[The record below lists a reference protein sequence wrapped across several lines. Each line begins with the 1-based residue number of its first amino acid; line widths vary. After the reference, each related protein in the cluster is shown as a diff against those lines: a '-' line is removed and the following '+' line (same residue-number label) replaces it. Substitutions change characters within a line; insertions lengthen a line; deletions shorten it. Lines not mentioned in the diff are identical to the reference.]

1 VLIEVTHTTAAPAV
15 SRNTTTSESG
25 LWRERLMQGVTEAT
39 DNRDAGKVN
48 VEDEATDRPIAR
60 RVGMD

>member
-1 VLIEVTHTTAAPAV
+1 
-15 SRNTTTSESG
+15 
-25 LWRERLMQGVTEAT
+25 MQGVTEAT